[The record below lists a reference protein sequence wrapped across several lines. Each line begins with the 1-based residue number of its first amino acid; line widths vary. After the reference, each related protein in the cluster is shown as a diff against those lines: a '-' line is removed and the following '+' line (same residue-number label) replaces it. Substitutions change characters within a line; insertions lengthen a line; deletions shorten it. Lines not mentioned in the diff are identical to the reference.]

1 MLSWP
6 QHCISGFGNNK
17 LRIWLFQYHNA
28 KYYIQNPIHFKC
40 LFCLSLGFDMNSGL
54 NNHSGAFLSLIYVS
68 KSPKSNFYID
78 SIEYQRPCDS
88 ELHKLSRIQGLVRW
102 LSQCVK
108 VLFFPAI
115 HLTLILGP
123 RIEENCFGH
132 IVLWPSHAHRK
143 REKEK
148 KNTESWA
155 LVQGT
160 FHDSL
165 SVPSIS
171 W

>member
-1 MLSWP
+1 M
-6 QHCISGFGNNK
+6 INSGFDYFNITMPSIISKTQFIFSVCFVWVWG
-17 LRIWLFQYHNA
+17 LWWW
-28 KYYIQNPIHFKC
+28 
-40 LFCLSLGFDMNSGL
+40 DMNSGL
-54 NNHSGAFLSLIYVS
+54 NNHSGAFLSSIYVS

-78 SIEYQRPCDS
+78 SIEYQRPCDY

-108 VLFFPAI
+108 VLSFPAI

-160 FHDSL
+160 FHDSQ
-165 SVPSIS
+165 SVPSVS